1 VDALAEILATT
12 PLRAEDI
19 TSIVGYTDATGVS
32 LVCDPAADKVH
43 PRTPY
48 DAKFSLPYCLA
59 TRLVTGKLDVASFTA
74 ESIADA
80 DVAALTPRVGYELR
94 QYNPTPDAFG
104 GGVRIETVDGRV
116 LEHELRYQRG
126 GAENPMSTDDVLAKF
141 RTNAGYGLTDEHVA
155 SLERSTLDLA
165 SVQDLSYLDALA
177 AATTRK

>member
-1 VDALAEILATT
+1 MLAST

-19 TSIVGYTDATGVS
+19 VSITGLTDTTGVS
-32 LVCDPAADKVH
+32 LVCEPAADKVH

-59 TRLVTGKLDVASFTA
+59 TRLVTGRLDVASFTPEA
-74 ESIADA
+74 IGNPE
-80 DVAALTPRVGYELR
+80 VAALTPRIGFELR

-116 LEHELRYQRG
+116 IEHELRYQRG
-126 GAENPMSTDDVLAKF
+126 GAENPLSTEDVLEKF
-141 RTNAGYGLTDEHVA
+141 RTNAGYGLSPEQVA
-155 SLERSTLDLA
+155 ALERSTLELP
-165 SVQDLSYLDALA
+165 SLSDLSYLDALA